1 VAERTSARRAIDVVR
16 DIYEAHERHDTVR
29 FGELL
34 AEDVRWHTAEGHPLR
49 GDGPWIGRDT
59 VVAQIANPLYGD
71 WDGYA
76 THVEELIDAGDRVI
90 SLGRYRGTYRPT
102 GRTLDAEV
110 CTIFTVRDGLVSEFR
125 QFTDTAQF
133 RWVMGVDEE
142 KTGAQ

>member
-1 VAERTSARRAIDVVR
+1 MEETGGARRAIDVVR
-16 DIYEAHERHDTVR
+16 EIYETHERQDTVR
-29 FGELL
+29 FAELL

-71 WDGYA
+71 WDGYR
-76 THVEELIDAGDRVI
+76 TQVHELIDAGERVI
-90 SLGRYRGTYRPT
+90 SVGRYRGTYRPI

-110 CTIFTVRDGLVSEFR
+110 CTIFTVRAGQVTEFR

-133 RWVMGVDEE
+133 RWVMGVDPDP
-142 KTGAQ
+142 TQR